1 MADWALCVELVES
14 VEEVADDEEL
24 VLLTL
29 SWASDFSMA
38 LRNFEPVLFTLPD
51 TESSLSESLL
61 LPEMLLYIDCKL
73 DSALVPET
81 LLIVDMETS

>member
-14 VEEVADDEEL
+14 VEEVADEEDEEEL

-29 SWASDFSMA
+29 SWASAFSMA

-51 TESSLSESLL
+51 PESSLSESLL
-61 LPEMLLYIDCKL
+61 LPEMLL
-73 DSALVPET
+73 
-81 LLIVDMETS
+81 